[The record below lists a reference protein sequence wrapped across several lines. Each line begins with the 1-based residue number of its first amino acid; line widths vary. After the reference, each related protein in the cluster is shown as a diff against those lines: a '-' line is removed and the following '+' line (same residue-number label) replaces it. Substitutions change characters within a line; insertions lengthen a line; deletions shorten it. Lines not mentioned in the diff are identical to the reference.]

1 VSQPA
6 EVTQTDC
13 ISSSLELA
21 SVASTAEFVD
31 KNSLKRYSLTNDQ
44 QDEEYVANQLVR
56 WRACSSNGSRI
67 DPRKRNRGHQAAR
80 EADAAQV
87 WMPRLLSEVH
97 SHNHRENRVR
107 NRVTNVAAGSFR
119 GVYFQTTDQF
129 RSFYGV
135 HMERLAV
142 AVSLKIMSP
151 ASAVVGLQ
159 AFAHLPTI
167 PLCVGLGLL
176 FVECEE
182 SPVAH

>member
-1 VSQPA
+1 MSDFDRNLKEQLTKHSDAHQAPYAWQEQVWRQLAKPPEKRWKPGFA
-6 EVTQTDC
+6 HWPIVAM
-13 ISSSLELA
+13 A
-21 SVASTAEFVD
+21 SVM
-31 KNSLKRYSLTNDQ
+31 LIL
-44 QDEEYVANQLVR
+44 
-56 WRACSSNGSRI
+56 G
-67 DPRKRNRGHQAAR
+67 G
-80 EADAAQV
+80 
-87 WMPRLLSEVH
+87 
-97 SHNHRENRVR
+97 
-107 NRVTNVAAGSFR
+107 

-182 SPVAH
+182 APVAH